1 MQRELGTIG
10 VDQDAL
16 AGTVAVSGPHDLEEE
31 GKMGDDGDVRLELI
45 RLIEARRTSINAF
58 VRRVRPRSIRL
69 ANISIVSSAVAALFT
84 AGPALGGVS
93 FAEAVQRGFSL
104 SESPIVWR
112 ALCLLAMLVS
122 LVAAIS
128 VQLNKSQDAAAQLSA
143 AEACNA
149 ELEGLQ
155 TLVQFAQL
163 SVRDAAELYQQYV
176 TRIPFVEE

>member
-1 MQRELGTIG
+1 
-10 VDQDAL
+10 
-16 AGTVAVSGPHDLEEE
+16 
-31 GKMGDDGDVRLELI
+31 MGDDGDVRLELI
-45 RLIEARRTSINAF
+45 RRIEARRASINAF

-69 ANISIVSSAVAALFT
+69 ANISIVSSAAAALFT
-84 AGPALGGVS
+84 AGPALGGVT

-104 SESPIVWR
+104 SDSPVVWR

-128 VQLNKSQDAAAQLSA
+128 VHLNKSQDMAAQLSA

-163 SVRDAAELYQQYV
+163 SVHDAAELYQKYI
-176 TRIPFVEE
+176 TKIPFVEEEPASP